1 MERERVMG
9 ERGAVQFLF
18 EDNES
23 VYLYTHW
30 RADNLR
36 ELVQRG
42 LKGVTV
48 ADRFHD
54 PAYAV
59 HTMMAIMWEG
69 ESHLQGWGVSPFEPA
84 GLEHPLVVVDFP
96 LNLVYEKD
104 LPGTA
109 IHPGGEGRDVFPMNT
124 LAGFAQEGTNP
135 RFVEHHQEL
144 HRIVNKGV
152 TV

>member
-1 MERERVMG
+1 MG

-18 EDNES
+18 EDGQS

-30 RADNLR
+30 QGDNLR

-42 LKGVTV
+42 LKGVAA

-59 HTMMAIMWEG
+59 HTMMAMMWEG
-69 ESHLQGWGVSPFEPA
+69 DSYLQGWGVSPFEPA

-96 LNLVYEKD
+96 MNLVYEKD
-104 LPGTA
+104 LPGSA
-109 IHPGGEGRDVFPMNT
+109 IHPGGKGRDVFPMNT
-124 LAGFAQEGTNP
+124 LAAFAFEGANP
-135 RFVEHHQEL
+135 EFVKHYEEL
-144 HRIVNKGV
+144 HRLVNEAE
-152 TV
+152 TA

>member
-1 MERERVMG
+1 MG

-30 RADNLR
+30 QGDNLR

-42 LKGVTV
+42 LKGVAA

-59 HTMMAIMWEG
+59 RTMMALMWEG
-69 ESHLQGWGVSPFEPA
+69 DSHLQGWGVSPFEPG
-84 GLEHPLVVVDFP
+84 GLEYPLVVVDFP
-96 LNLVYEKD
+96 LNLVYEKE
-104 LPGTA
+104 LPDPM
-109 IHPGGEGRDVFPMNT
+109 HPFEPRDVFPMNT
-124 LAGFAQEGTNP
+124 LTAFANNGVNP
-135 RFVEHHQEL
+135 ESLRHYDEL
-144 HRIVNKGV
+144 HRIVNKEV
-152 TV
+152 TA